1 MPIRVQSNG
10 FVAGREQVK
19 TKTPDKTSQ
28 KSNNFQDGD
37 SFAIDATT
45 PVGIIDA
52 KPIQ

>member
-1 MPIRVQSNG
+1 M
-10 FVAGREQVK
+10 GREQVK

-28 KSNNFQDGD
+28 KSNDFHDGD
-37 SFAIDATT
+37 SFTIDATT